1 MKSKSGYL
9 SIFLLLSAL
18 ISLSGIFSDCA
29 YITGEAIA
37 IPAPPPPVIKDIT
50 PEEANSMTMFSS
62 FYTQF
67 IDVRTPQEYAG
78 GHIGNAINID
88 FNSADFKEKINKL
101 DKKARYIVYC
111 RTGVRSAAASE
122 VMAKLGFMDI
132 YNMAGGVSAW
142 EAAGLPIAK

>member
-1 MKSKSGYL
+1 
-9 SIFLLLSAL
+9 
-18 ISLSGIFSDCA
+18 
-29 YITGEAIA
+29 
-37 IPAPPPPVIKDIT
+37 
-50 PEEANSMTMFSS
+50 MFSS